1 VPINKNEWII
11 DPFAGT
17 YLFQLPLHLVEDFMD
32 MAAKA
37 TKRVTFATFEEKYL
51 NDSANIHF

>member
-1 VPINKNEWII
+1 VATNRNDRTI

-17 YLFQLPLHLVEDFMD
+17 YLLKLPLHVAKDFMD

-37 TKRVTFATFEEKYL
+37 TKRVTFATFKK
-51 NDSANIHF
+51 NT